1 VAATA
6 LCYPPAMSAPP
17 IHSKQELPAD
27 ATTNVSM
34 ADRIAEIIV
43 RHTDIYV
50 VSAHGI
56 ALEILDLMEE
66 DKRRANNL
74 PIR

>member
-1 VAATA
+1 
-6 LCYPPAMSAPP
+6 
-17 IHSKQELPAD
+17 
-27 ATTNVSM
+27 M

>member
-1 VAATA
+1 MNV
-6 LCYPPAMSAPP
+6 PP
-17 IHSKQELPAD
+17 IPLIKQGSTADPA
-27 ATTNVSM
+27 AQAGM

-43 RHTDIYV
+43 RHTGIYV

-74 PIR
+74 SIR

>member
-1 VAATA
+1 
-6 LCYPPAMSAPP
+6 MSAPP
-17 IHSKQELPAD
+17 IPVSKQGSTAD
-27 ATTNVSM
+27 AAAHAGM

-43 RHTDIYV
+43 RHTGIYV

-56 ALEILDLMEE
+56 ALQILSLMEE
-66 DKRRANNL
+66 DKRRANNF